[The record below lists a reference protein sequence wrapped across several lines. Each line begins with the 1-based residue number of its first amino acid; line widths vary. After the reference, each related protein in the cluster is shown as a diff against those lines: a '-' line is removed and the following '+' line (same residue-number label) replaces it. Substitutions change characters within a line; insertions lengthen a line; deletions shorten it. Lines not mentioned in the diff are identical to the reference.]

1 MSDDEED
8 VVADASGMEPEASLA
23 DLRANDGAR
32 GGDGGDDRD
41 EDEPAIVGGGPEGGV
56 VKRNRHVISDKTR
69 ELFKKA
75 SAAVKAQLEADG
87 DESPFGEY
95 EEGVASLKAKAT
107 APAQPKEGAAAP
119 APGQPDQP
127 AAKVQEAAAPAQPS
141 AEEQA
146 SRAALE
152 ARVADLDAREQRLA
166 ELEAARDMG
175 RVKTAY
181 FEKGGSVIASQIREW
196 LGKDVSDDD
205 YKQEVADL
213 ITELSVSVL
222 GVNDVPSE
230 VKRGIEARRALRSVK
245 VLKES
250 ITETEAQKAK
260 RQEQEQQEQGKRAA
274 IHALNQELRTP
285 TKDYAK
291 QFPALFAEDDPGL
304 LIYLTAERQQ
314 KQDGTILAWTEAA
327 KRADAHLR
335 KQASAFYDKRKHL
348 FDAAPANAGAPTG
361 GQRERVQG
369 DPQGIRRSH
378 TLTESATGATTIQ
391 TPPKPDVPAKGGW
404 SREAHRA
411 QTRQKFRAAFR
422 AEPDE

>member
-1 MSDDEED
+1 
-8 VVADASGMEPEASLA
+8 
-23 DLRANDGAR
+23 
-32 GGDGGDDRD
+32 
-41 EDEPAIVGGGPEGGV
+41 
-56 VKRNRHVISDKTR
+56 
-69 ELFKKA
+69 
-75 SAAVKAQLEADG
+75 
-87 DESPFGEY
+87 
-95 EEGVASLKAKAT
+95 
-107 APAQPKEGAAAP
+107 
-119 APGQPDQP
+119 
-127 AAKVQEAAAPAQPS
+127 
-141 AEEQA
+141 
-146 SRAALE
+146 
-152 ARVADLDAREQRLA
+152 
-166 ELEAARDMG
+166 MG

>member
-1 MSDDEED
+1 MSDVEED
-8 VVADASGMEPEASLA
+8 DVAIDGGMEPEASLA
-23 DLRANDGAR
+23 DLRAGDGAR

-41 EDEPAIVGGGPEGGV
+41 EDEPAILGGGPEGGV

-69 ELFKKA
+69 ELFRKA
-75 SAAVKAQLEADG
+75 SESVKAQLAEDG

-95 EEGVASLKAKAT
+95 EEGVAPPKAKAT
-107 APAQPKEGAAAP
+107 GLGTTQVVEVVKDAGKLEVPPEKP
-119 APGQPDQP
+119 T
-127 AAKVQEAAAPAQPS
+127 APAQPS

-152 ARVADLDAREQRLA
+152 ARAADLDAREQRLA
-166 ELEAARDMG
+166 DLEAARDMG

-250 ITETEAQKAK
+250 ITETETQKAK

-391 TPPKPDVPAKGGW
+391 TPPKPDVPVKGGW

>member
-1 MSDDEED
+1 MSDPADDD
-8 VVADASGMEPEASLA
+8 VAIDGGMEPEATLA
-23 DLRANDGAR
+23 DLRAESS
-32 GGDGGDDRD
+32 GGSDVDADD
-41 EDEPAIVGGGPEGGV
+41 DEPAIAGV
-56 VKRNRHVISDKTR
+56 VKRNHHVISERTR
-69 ELFKKA
+69 ALFRKA
-75 SAAVKAQLEADG
+75 SESVKEQLAEDG

-95 EEGVASLKAKAT
+95 DEGVPPPPPPPKAQ
-107 APAQPKEGAAAP
+107 APAASE
-119 APGQPDQP
+119 APGTAQAVPVAESAGAQPVP
-127 AAKVQEAAAPAQPS
+127 SQPS

-152 ARVADLDAREQRLA
+152 SRSADLDAREQALSQ
-166 ELEAARDMG
+166 LEAARDMG
-175 RVKTAY
+175 RVKAAY
-181 FEKGGSVIASQIREW
+181 LEKGGSVIAQQLREW
-196 LGKDVSDDD
+196 IGKDASDDD

-222 GVNDVPSE
+222 GVSDVPAD
-230 VKRGIEARRALRSVK
+230 VKRGIEARRALRSVR
-245 VLKES
+245 VLKDSISES
-250 ITETEAQKAK
+250 EAQRAQRQDQE
-260 RQEQEQQEQGKRAA
+260 RQENGKRAA
-274 IHALNQELRTP
+274 ISALNQEMRAQ

-291 QFPALFAEDDPGL
+291 QFPALYAEDDPGL

-335 KQASAFYDKRKHL
+335 KQAAAFFDKRRHL
-348 FDAAPANAGAPTG
+348 FDAAPANAGAPTS

-391 TPPKPDVPAKGGW
+391 IPPKQDAPAKGGW

>member
-1 MSDDEED
+1 MSDVEED
-8 VVADASGMEPEASLA
+8 DVAIDGGMEPEASLA
-23 DLRANDGAR
+23 DLRAGDGA
-32 GGDGGDDRD
+32 GGRDGGDDRD
-41 EDEPAIVGGGPEGGV
+41 EDEPAIIGGGTEGGV
-56 VKRNRHVISDKTR
+56 VKRNRHVISDRTR
-69 ELFKKA
+69 ELFRKA
-75 SAAVKAQLEADG
+75 SESVKAQLAEDG

-95 EEGVASLKAKAT
+95 EEGVAPPKAKAT
-107 APAQPKEGAAAP
+107 G
-119 APGQPDQP
+119 PGTTQVVEVVKDAGKLEVPP
-127 AAKVQEAAAPAQPS
+127 EKPAAPAQPS

-152 ARVADLDAREQRLA
+152 ARAADLEAREQRLA

-304 LIYLTAERQQ
+304 LIFLTAERQQ
-314 KQDGTILAWTEAA
+314 KKDGTILAWTEAA
-327 KRADAHLR
+327 KRVDEHLR

>member
-1 MSDDEED
+1 MSDANDDDEPAID
-8 VVADASGMEPEASLA
+8 GGMEPEASLA
-23 DLRANDGAR
+23 DLR
-32 GGDGGDDRD
+32 GGDGDGRGDGGGDSD
-41 EDEPAIVGGGPEGGV
+41 EDEPAIIGGGPEGGV
-56 VKRNRHVISDKTR
+56 VKRGRHVISDKVR
-69 ELFKKA
+69 ELYKKA
-75 SAAVKAQLEADG
+75 TESLKAQLSD

-95 EEGVASLKAKAT
+95 EEGVAPRS
-107 APAQPKEGAAAP
+107 
-119 APGQPDQP
+119 
-127 AAKVQEAAAPAQPS
+127 AKVQAPAASEATGTVKSVPADDGVTKAQPVTAAAAQPS

-146 SRAALE
+146 YRASLDARASDLE
-152 ARVADLDAREQRLA
+152 AREQRLSQ
-166 ELEAARDMG
+166 LEAARDMG

-181 FEKGGSVIASQIREW
+181 LEKGGSVIAQQLREW
-196 LGKDVSDDD
+196 LGEDVSDDD

-250 ITETEAQKAK
+250 ITETEATKAK
-260 RQEQEQQEQGKRAA
+260 RQEQEREEQGRRAA
-274 IHALNQELRTP
+274 IHALNQELRSP

-291 QFPALFAEDDPGL
+291 RYPALYAEDDPGL
-304 LIYLTAERQQ
+304 LVYLTAERQQ
-314 KQDGTILAWTEAA
+314 KQDGTVLAWEEAA

-335 KQASAFYDKRKHL
+335 KQAAAFFDKRRHL
-348 FDAAPANAGAPTG
+348 FDAAPANAGAPAG
-361 GQRERVQG
+361 GTRERTQG

-378 TLTESATGATTIQ
+378 TLTDAATGATTIQ
-391 TPPKPDVPAKGGW
+391 TPPKPDVPVRGGW